1 MINTKEQ
8 EINNVHDS
16 KKLAIIFYFLGL
28 ALAIIGLLLNS
39 NNKVLQNI
47 LFSIAT
53 ISAGYHVIILEG
65 LSETIEHTKERKKF
79 TPNAHILMGLAAIG
93 ASLIGNFWEGTL
105 LILIFSGASLL
116 EDYAQGKSERAITSL
131 IEMNPTKANLL
142 MANGETK
149 SIDVEDIK
157 IGDKLKVLNG
167 DQVPIDGIILTGST
181 TIDESSI
188 SGESIPKEKSKGD
201 RVFASTIN
209 GKVTFTMEATKENK
223 DTVFSNILQLV
234 NKNQD
239 NKTRASSV
247 IEKFEPRYV
256 SLVLIS
262 IPLIIILGPYIFN
275 WQWEESIYR
284 GLTLLVVASPCALA
298 ASTVSATLSAT
309 SNLARRGVLSKGSVY
324 LSQLADIK
332 AIAFDKT
339 GTLTQGQPKVTDYYF
354 DDSIN
359 MEYIID
365 IIVALERQSNHPLA
379 DAILKKFEAKNNLDI
394 EVVNK
399 IGEGLAGEYKDNTYR
414 IGKAS
419 SFRDVDQEYIS
430 LKKELGQE
438 GKTVVYVAENEKVIG
453 LIALMDIPSEYSK
466 ATIDYFKKLNIHTT
480 LITGDSQTT
489 GKAVGKKLGLDEV
502 IANVMPKDKSNI
514 IKAQKEK
521 YGLTAMVG
529 DEVNDAPALV
539 AADVGIAMGD
549 GTDVAVDVAD
559 LVLMQNDI
567 SKTIASHKVSSK
579 MKRIIWQ
586 NIIFSMATVVF
597 LIIVSLLGLT
607 NITISVI
614 VHEGSTILVILN
626 GLRLLRRN

>member
-223 DTVFSNILQLV
+223 DTVFSKILQLV

-529 DEVNDAPALV
+529 DGVNDAPALV